1 VRALDLSAKERP
13 QNPDKRK
20 RAASAALQAFIN
32 TGSDQK
38 MGNATRYFK
47 TEWWLQK
54 FWDLREVN

>member
-1 VRALDLSAKERP
+1 MRALDLSAKERP

-20 RAASAALQAFIN
+20 QAASAALQAFVD
-32 TGSDQK
+32 TGSNQE

-54 FWDLREVN
+54 FGTLEK